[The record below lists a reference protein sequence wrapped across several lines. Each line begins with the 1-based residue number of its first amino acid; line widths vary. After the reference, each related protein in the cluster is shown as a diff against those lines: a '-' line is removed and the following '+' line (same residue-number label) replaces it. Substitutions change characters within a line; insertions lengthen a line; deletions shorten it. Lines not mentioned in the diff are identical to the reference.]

1 MKTLAEIKQS
11 ILRLVQKNASYQGF
25 FTDDKMEDCINEA
38 FDLISVDMFAAG
50 EGWLREQRYLDW
62 PLGSRVLEIPQDV
75 AIINAVRWKNGDQYY
90 PLKYDP
96 ADTSLQQAKASGT
109 TAEPTV
115 FRIIQNKIYLN
126 PEPSSSGTG
135 QIELEFSRYPT
146 RLVGEQQQ
154 VMADFDNACMHYL
167 KYYVANTL
175 IRGSGK
181 PSPYD
186 DNEKVWF
193 AQMTKIIQLRN
204 RTKTVVA
211 DFGS

>member
-1 MKTLAEIKQS
+1 MKTLAEIKQA
-11 ILRLVQKNASYQGF
+11 ILRLVQKNASYQGY
-25 FTDDKMEDCINEA
+25 FTDEKIEDCINEA

-62 PLGSRVLEIPQDV
+62 TANSRVLEIPPDV
-75 AIINAVRWKNGDQYY
+75 AIIHAVRWKNGNQYY

-96 ADTSLQQAKASGT
+96 ADTTVQQAKGT
-109 TAEPTV
+109 GATAEPLA
-115 FRIIQNKIYLN
+115 FRIVQNKIYLN
-126 PEPSSSGTG
+126 PEPSSSGTA

-154 VMADFDNACMHYL
+154 IMSDFDTACVHYL
-167 KYYVANTL
+167 KYYVANTI
-175 IRGSGK
+175 IRPTGK
-181 PSPYD
+181 EPPFLA
-186 DNEKVWF
+186 NEQLWY

-204 RTKTVVA
+204 RTKQVVA